1 MAVPYFRLE
10 VTEAECKAV
19 EAVLRSG
26 WLTTG
31 KQSQAFEVEFA
42 ARIGDGVEA
51 IAVNSNTSGM
61 HLVLEALGVGP
72 GDEVIV
78 PSLTFTATAEVA
90 RYLGATVKLVD
101 VDAKTLN
108 IDPAKVEQAI
118 TSKTKVIMVV
128 HYAGLAAD
136 MTALGAIA
144 ERHGVSLVEDAAH
157 SFPATFN
164 SAPIGRSG
172 GRAAI
177 FSFYANK
184 TITTGE
190 GGMIVTADKELA
202 KRCRVMRL
210 HGIDRDA
217 FQRFTGNSSLW
228 QYDVVAPG
236 FKYNLTDIA
245 AAFGREQLKFAET
258 NRARRQ
264 NIAESYRAG
273 FLNLPLVLPAHGNEN
288 NIHAWHIYPIRIEK
302 TSVLKRKDFETAL
315 QTAEIG
321 YSVHYTP
328 LHRLTYWKN
337 LCGVADD
344 QLPVSSSH
352 GDTTLSLPIF
362 SAMKDEE
369 VNEVID
375 IVSCAFKSNSS

>member
-10 VTEAECKAV
+10 VSDAECQAV

-31 KQSQAFEVEFA
+31 KQAQAFEIEFA
-42 ARIGDGVEA
+42 AQIGPDVHA
-51 IAVNSNTSGM
+51 IAVNSNTAGM

-78 PSLTFTATAEVA
+78 PSVTFTATAEVA

-101 VDAKTLN
+101 VDVKTLN
-108 IDPAKVEQAI
+108 IDPKKVEEAI
-118 TSKTKVIMVV
+118 TSNTKVIMVV
-128 HYAGLAAD
+128 HYGGLAAD
-136 MTALGAIA
+136 MPALCAIG
-144 ERHGVSLVEDAAH
+144 EKHGIYIVEDAAH
-157 SFPATFN
+157 SLPAT
-164 SAPIGRSG
+164 SQGRPVGRSG
-172 GRAAI
+172 GHAAV

-190 GGMIVTADKELA
+190 GGMIVTADVALA
-202 KRCRVMRL
+202 KRCKVMRL

-217 FQRFTGNSSLW
+217 FQRFTGNSSQW
-228 QYDVVAPG
+228 QYDVIAPG

-245 AAFGREQLKFAET
+245 AAIGREQLKSAEI
-258 NRARRQ
+258 NRGNRQ
-264 NIAESYRAG
+264 RIAESYRAA
-273 FLNLPLVLPAHGNEN
+273 FMDLPLLLPAHGDEE
-288 NIHAWHIYPIRIEK
+288 NIHAWHIYPVRLDSGA
-302 TSVLKRKDFETAL
+302 SVTRSAFEAAL
-315 QTAEIG
+315 QKASIG
-321 YSVHYTP
+321 YSMHYTP

-337 LCGVADD
+337 LCNVRDN
-344 QLPVSSSH
+344 QFPVSSLH

-369 VNEVID
+369 VAEVIRVVRS
-375 IVSCAFKSNSS
+375 IFTSNS

>member
-1 MAVPYFRLE
+1 VTVPYFRLD
-10 VTEAECKAV
+10 VTDAECAAV

-31 KQSQAFEVEFA
+31 KQAQAFETEFA
-42 ARIGDGVEA
+42 RQIGGDVSA

-90 RYLGATVKLVD
+90 RYLGASVKLVD
-101 VDAKTLN
+101 VDEITLN
-108 IDPAKVEQAI
+108 IDVAKVEEAI
-118 TSKTKVIMVV
+118 TSRTKVIMVV

-136 MTALGAIA
+136 MQKLCAIA
-144 ERHGVSLVEDAAH
+144 QSHGIGIVEDAAH
-157 SFPATFN
+157 SFPATSN
-164 SAPIGRSG
+164 GRPIGQSG

-190 GGMIVTADKELA
+190 GGMIVTRDHDLA
-202 KRCRVMRL
+202 KRCRIMRL

-217 FQRFTGNSSLW
+217 FQRFTGNSSQW

-258 NRARRQ
+258 HRARRQ
-264 NIAESYRAG
+264 HIAEFYRAA
-273 FLNLPLVLPAHGNEN
+273 FSDLPLILPAHGDRMNV
-288 NIHAWHIYPIRIEK
+288 HAWHIYPVRIDRSSGLSRQALEH
-302 TSVLKRKDFETAL
+302 AL
-315 QTAEIG
+315 QSSNIG
-321 YSVHYTP
+321 YSMHYTP
-328 LHRLTYWKN
+328 LHRLTYWKEI
-337 LCGVADD
+337 CQVQDD
-344 QLPVSSSH
+344 MFPVSSLH

-362 SAMKDEE
+362 SVMKDEE
-369 VNEVID
+369 MEEV
-375 IVSCAFKSNSS
+375 VHVVRSFCQTNSR